1 MEVAAAANHY
11 DEMEDEIKA
20 RQMAISKAQAYPA
33 SNLERHGMK
42 QPAGATAGSKLAA
55 YRASTTAMTSH
66 NRTTKRFLSP
76 SGPSAQHAS
85 KLQRPQQYRSTS
97 PTRAGSNASS
107 PVGRGRGDANG
118 NGERAGGDEYAG
130 SDCSRDET
138 IERLTKVLRT
148 KNMEIK
154 NLRADLKRCEAVV
167 RDVDVTVENI
177 SSDSAETDMKIVHL
191 ADDLAIE
198 KRSHQAAIENIERQS
213 QRLTELEKVST
224 EKHEENMMLSGRLEE
239 INHLAGQQ
247 EQRLQEARV
256 AAAEAA
262 AAAAA
267 AEETAAAA
275 EKRVEAAEAALAAQ
289 GGDGLEKELEKL
301 RQGAEMK
308 AKQLEAV
315 QERASKTNME
325 LQRYK
330 GLARRGRFKRLLA
343 KLWWLLRAIGFLG
356 FLFFAYVA
364 VSEGTFRS
372 RGVDVYR
379 LAH

>member
-55 YRASTTAMTSH
+55 YRASATAMTSH
-66 NRTTKRFLSP
+66 NNRTTKRFLSP
-76 SGPSAQHAS
+76 SGPSAQQHPS

-107 PVGRGRGDANG
+107 PRGRGDANG
-118 NGERAGGDEYAG
+118 NGEGAGGDEYAG
-130 SDCSRDET
+130 KDCSRDET

-148 KNMEIK
+148 RNMEIK
-154 NLRADLKRCEAVV
+154 NLKADLKRCEAVV

-213 QRLTELEKVST
+213 QRLAELEKAST
-224 EKHEENMMLSGRLEE
+224 EKHQENMELCGRLEE
-239 INHLAGQQ
+239 INNLAGEQ
-247 EQRLQEARV
+247 EQRLQETTAAAAV
-256 AAAEAA
+256 AAAAV
-262 AAAAA
+262 AA

-275 EKRVEAAEAALAAQ
+275 EKRVEDAEAALAAQ
-289 GGDGLEKELEKL
+289 GGDGVQKELDKL
-301 RQGAEMK
+301 RQMAEMK

-330 GLARRGRFKRLLA
+330 GLARSGRFKRLLA

-372 RGVDVYR
+372 RGVDVHR
-379 LAH
+379 LAY